1 MVFFKHKRYECFIIK
16 NKKQLMQ
23 IKKKEVLLKEIIK
36 ILDDNKAKDIVTID
50 LANKS
55 SIADYMI
62 VASGT
67 SSRHIQ
73 SVSENTIEEL
83 KKMGIK
89 GCKVEGRD
97 SDNWKLIDAI
107 DVIVHIFHHEQRK
120 NYELEKMWADIC
132 LLYTSPSPRDRTR
145 SRMPS
150 SA

>member
-1 MVFFKHKRYECFIIK
+1 
-16 NKKQLMQ
+16 MQ

-62 VASGT
+62 IASGT
-67 SSRHIQ
+67 SSKHIQ

-89 GCKVEGRD
+89 GCKIEGRD
-97 SDNWKLIDAI
+97 SNNWKLIDAI
-107 DVIVHIFHHEQRK
+107 DIIVHIFHHEQRK
-120 NYELEKMWADIC
+120 NYELEKMWADII
-132 LLYTSPSPRDRTR
+132 PNQKIFV
-145 SRMPS
+145 
-150 SA
+150 

>member
-1 MVFFKHKRYECFIIK
+1 MVFFKHKRYEYFIIK
-16 NKKQLMQ
+16 NKKKQLMP
-23 IKKKEVLLKEIIK
+23 IKKKEVFLKEIIK
-36 ILDDNKAKDIVTID
+36 ILDDNKAKNIVTIN

-89 GCKVEGRD
+89 GCKIEGKD

-107 DVIVHIFHHEQRK
+107 DVIIHIFHQEQRK
-120 NYELEKMWADIC
+120 NYELEKMWEDII
-132 LLYTSPSPRDRTR
+132 PNQKIFV
-145 SRMPS
+145 
-150 SA
+150 

>member
-1 MVFFKHKRYECFIIK
+1 
-16 NKKQLMQ
+16 MQ

-36 ILDDNKAKDIVTID
+36 ILDDNKAKDIVTIN

-83 KKMGIK
+83 KKWELRVAK
-89 GCKVEGRD
+89 LRVE
-97 SDNWKLIDAI
+97 I
-107 DVIVHIFHHEQRK
+107 VI
-120 NYELEKMWADIC
+120 
-132 LLYTSPSPRDRTR
+132 TGS
-145 SRMPS
+145 
-150 SA
+150 